1 MAQHYLHRFGSDD
14 TRSNSTRAG
23 VYLLAAAELGD
34 SNAQQMRLGGGREMV
49 GKWGGWEGTGITWRI
64 NGVVLLHHIYT
75 MSGQNH
81 EKKRFYLVTRNLKDM
96 EGKTRFSPFVFF

>member
-64 NGVVLLHHIYT
+64 NGVVLLHHIYIYT
-75 MSGQNH
+75 YNITARITDIRFGSGN
-81 EKKRFYLVTRNLKDM
+81 TDNC
-96 EGKTRFSPFVFF
+96 S